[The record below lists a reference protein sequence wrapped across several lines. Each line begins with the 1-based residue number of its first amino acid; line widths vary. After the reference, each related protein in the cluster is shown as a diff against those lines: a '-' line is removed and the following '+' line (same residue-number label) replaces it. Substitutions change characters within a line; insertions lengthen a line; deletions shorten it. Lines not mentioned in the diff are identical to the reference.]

1 MILAFLCLVFLGT
14 IIIGIPL
21 VWAVLISTLLP
32 MFLFGRTYPLE
43 ALYLNY
49 IAGIEPNIYI
59 AIPLFIVAG
68 ELINRGGV
76 GVRIIRFVRTT
87 LGWLPG
93 GLGVC
98 VVASGRL
105 IFGGISGSA
114 IADAAAVG
122 AVMIPS
128 MTQRGY
134 PKPFAAALVAAAGT
148 IGIIIPPSIPMLVF
162 GFVGNVF
169 GPGTLPFG
177 FCAGYSLRRCH
188 DGGSHLCRQDHRLR
202 HGRRAVVVERDLDEL
217 YRLRAGPLHAGHHSC
232 GDLFWRRDAHRG
244 GGLAVIYGLF
254 VSTVIYKD
262 LSWRGIPSLLIDSFV
277 TSAVVMVVIGT
288 TQVLTWLI
296 TLEQMPTI
304 LLEWVKHLSG
314 SPWAF
319 LLLVNIALL
328 ILGHV
333 LEPVPAILLTA
344 PLFLPLAKAYGI
356 DPVHLGLIVS
366 CNLAL
371 GLFTPPIGATLFVA
385 SRIAN
390 VGVLAITRAMIPL
403 FAVSLIALALVTYIP
418 VIPMGLVWAFR

>member
-98 VVASGRL
+98 VVAAAM

-162 GFVGNVF
+162 GFVGNVSVRELFISGFVPGVVF
-169 GPGTLPFG
+169 GLAMMGVAIYVGKSTGCDVGGERSSWKEIWASFIGCLPALLMPVIIL
-177 FCAGYSLRRCH
+177 AGIFS
-188 DGGSHLCRQDHRLR
+188 G
-202 HGRRAVVVERDLDEL
+202 AVTPTE
-217 YRLRAGPLHAGHHSC
+217 AA
-232 GDLFWRRDAHRG
+232 
-244 GGLAVIYGLF
+244 GLAVIYGLI
-254 VSTVIYKD
+254 VSTVIYHD
-262 LSWRGIPSLLIDSFV
+262 LSWRGIPSLLVDSFI

-296 TLEQMPTI
+296 TLEQMPVM
-304 LLEWVKHLSG
+304 LLEWVKHLST
-314 SPWAF
+314 SPWVF
-319 LLLVNIALL
+319 LLLVNVALL

-344 PLFLPLAKAYGI
+344 PLFLPVAKAYGI
-356 DPVHLGLIVS
+356 DPVHLGLIVT

-403 FAVSLIALALVTYIP
+403 FVVSLIALALVTY
-418 VIPMGLVWAFR
+418 VTALPMSLVWLLR

>member
-32 MFLFGRTYPLE
+32 MFYFGRTYPLE

-98 VVASGRL
+98 VVAAAM

-162 GFVGNVF
+162 GFVGNVSVRELFLSGFVPGVVF
-169 GPGTLPFG
+169 GVAMMVVAIYVGKTTGCDVGGERSSWKEIWTSFVG
-177 FCAGYSLRRCH
+177 CAPALFMPVIILAGIFS
-188 DGGSHLCRQDHRLR
+188 G
-202 HGRRAVVVERDLDEL
+202 AVTPTE
-217 YRLRAGPLHAGHHSC
+217 AA
-232 GDLFWRRDAHRG
+232 
-244 GGLAVIYGLF
+244 GLAVIYGLF
-254 VSTVIYKD
+254 VSTVIYRD
-262 LSWRGIPSLLIDSFV
+262 LSWRGIPSLLVDSFI

-296 TLEQMPTI
+296 TLEQMPVI
-304 LLEWVKHLSG
+304 LLEWVKHLST
-314 SPWAF
+314 SPWVF
-319 LLLVNIALL
+319 LLLVNVALL

-344 PLFLPLAKAYGI
+344 PLFLPVAKAYGI
-356 DPVHLGLIVS
+356 DPVHLGLIVT

-403 FAVSLIALALVTYIP
+403 FIVSLIALALVTYITAL
-418 VIPMGLVWAFR
+418 PMGLVWLLR

>member
-32 MFLFGRTYPLE
+32 MFYFGRTYPLE

-98 VVASGRL
+98 VVAAAM

-162 GFVGNVF
+162 GFVGNVSVRELFLSGFVPGVVF
-169 GPGTLPFG
+169 GVAMMVVAIYVGKTTGCDVGGERSSWKEIWASFVG
-177 FCAGYSLRRCH
+177 CAPALFMPVIILAGIFS
-188 DGGSHLCRQDHRLR
+188 G
-202 HGRRAVVVERDLDEL
+202 AVTPTE
-217 YRLRAGPLHAGHHSC
+217 AA
-232 GDLFWRRDAHRG
+232 
-244 GGLAVIYGLF
+244 GLAVIYGLF
-254 VSTVIYKD
+254 VSTVIYRD
-262 LSWRGIPSLLIDSFV
+262 LSWRGIPSLLVDSFI

-296 TLEQMPTI
+296 TLEQMPVI
-304 LLEWVKHLSG
+304 LLEWVKHLST
-314 SPWAF
+314 SPWVF
-319 LLLVNIALL
+319 LLLVNVALL

-344 PLFLPLAKAYGI
+344 PLFLPVAKAYGI
-356 DPVHLGLIVS
+356 DPVHLGLIVT

-403 FAVSLIALALVTYIP
+403 FIVSLIALALVTYITAL
-418 VIPMGLVWAFR
+418 PMGLVWLLR

>member
-98 VVASGRL
+98 VVAAAM

-162 GFVGNVF
+162 GFVGNVSVRELFLSGFVPGVVF
-169 GPGTLPFG
+169 GVAMMGVAIYVGKSTGCDVGGERSSWKEIWTSFVG
-177 FCAGYSLRRCH
+177 CAPALFMPVIILAGIFS
-188 DGGSHLCRQDHRLR
+188 G
-202 HGRRAVVVERDLDEL
+202 AVTPTE
-217 YRLRAGPLHAGHHSC
+217 AA
-232 GDLFWRRDAHRG
+232 
-244 GGLAVIYGLF
+244 GLAVIYGLF
-254 VSTVIYKD
+254 VSTVIYRD
-262 LSWRGIPSLLIDSFV
+262 LSWRGIPSLLVDSFI

-296 TLEQMPTI
+296 TLEQMPVM
-304 LLEWVKHLSG
+304 LLEWVKHLST
-314 SPWAF
+314 SPWVF
-319 LLLVNIALL
+319 LLLVNVALL

-344 PLFLPLAKAYGI
+344 PLFLPVAKAYGI
-356 DPVHLGLIVS
+356 DPVHLGLIVT

-403 FAVSLIALALVTYIP
+403 FVVSLIALALVTYITAL
-418 VIPMGLVWAFR
+418 PMGLVWLLR

>member
-98 VVASGRL
+98 VVAAAM

-128 MTQRGY
+128 MAQRGY

-162 GFVGNVF
+162 GFVGNVSVRELFLSGFVPGVVF
-169 GPGTLPFG
+169 GVAMMGVAIYVGKSTGCDVGGERSSWKEIWTSFVG
-177 FCAGYSLRRCH
+177 CAPALFMPVIILAGIFS
-188 DGGSHLCRQDHRLR
+188 G
-202 HGRRAVVVERDLDEL
+202 AVTPTE
-217 YRLRAGPLHAGHHSC
+217 AA
-232 GDLFWRRDAHRG
+232 
-244 GGLAVIYGLF
+244 GLAVIYGLF
-254 VSTVIYKD
+254 VSTVIYRD
-262 LSWRGIPSLLIDSFV
+262 LSWRGIPSLLVDSFI

-296 TLEQMPTI
+296 TLEQMPVM
-304 LLEWVKHLSG
+304 LLEWVKHLST
-314 SPWAF
+314 SPWVF
-319 LLLVNIALL
+319 LLLVNVALL

-344 PLFLPLAKAYGI
+344 PLFLPVAKAYGI
-356 DPVHLGLIVS
+356 DPVHLGLIVT

-403 FAVSLIALALVTYIP
+403 FVVSLIALALVTYITAL
-418 VIPMGLVWAFR
+418 PMGLVWLLR